1 MIVQEA
7 GNEVEANSDAESM
20 LVEGA
25 AGGVEEKSSTCLES
39 IKTRWPDYYNSHRS
53 IAGNVICFYVQCVD
67 SQFTIEL
74 PDPISTPRPVLYAS
88 PCNGVDLIPRVI
100 HRVETQNNSGLYSPH
115 IFIIIQIGHESN
127 GCNFETINRFE
138 SPDNYTK
145 ITLKSTQNKSKN
157 HVLIHLK
164 PVRTVGRTRRETIR
178 LTESDARLNERV
190 LRKNPKK
197 RGFTG
202 GFSRACSGV
211 LEILVAAFARAAAPP
226 TRPPVETR
234 HVPRFDR
241 VTVDRLAKVARH
253 AYEHGVIP
261 SRTASDVRR
270 LFAWVFGVDLV
281 CADYASTAG
290 VFHRVTRYV
299 GDTRPFTAAALAAPA
314 AAATTPAAA
323 AAATTPRDLDH
334 HHGHHGPFPGCAIF
348 MYRDADDNDDPR
360 ALRPVTDG
368 DEGVAAAGGSLFLD
382 RATIAHKIY
391 DDHRVTR
398 DTRFKTVPPLVPFEG
413 APTTTATATDGD
425 VLSKYRA
432 YLSRSPRAPVAPAYK

>member
-1 MIVQEA
+1 M
-7 GNEVEANSDAESM
+7 
-20 LVEGA
+20 
-25 AGGVEEKSSTCLES
+25 
-39 IKTRWPDYYNSHRS
+39 
-53 IAGNVICFYVQCVD
+53 
-67 SQFTIEL
+67 
-74 PDPISTPRPVLYAS
+74 
-88 PCNGVDLIPRVI
+88 
-100 HRVETQNNSGLYSPH
+100 
-115 IFIIIQIGHESN
+115 
-127 GCNFETINRFE
+127 
-138 SPDNYTK
+138 
-145 ITLKSTQNKSKN
+145 
-157 HVLIHLK
+157 
-164 PVRTVGRTRRETIR
+164 
-178 LTESDARLNERV
+178 
-190 LRKNPKK
+190 
-197 RGFTG
+197 
-202 GFSRACSGV
+202 
-211 LEILVAAFARAAAPP
+211 
-226 TRPPVETR
+226 ETR

>member
-1 MIVQEA
+1 MIE
-7 GNEVEANSDAESM
+7 D
-20 LVEGA
+20 GA
-25 AGGVEEKSSTCLES
+25 AGGVNEAAGDVEGNSLTCLET
-39 IKTRWPDYYNSHRS
+39 IKTRWRGYFETLNRN
-53 IAGNVICFYVQCVD
+53 ILEKQGVICFYVACVN
-67 SQFTIEL
+67 SLFTIEL
-74 PDPISTPRPVLYAS
+74 PDPISTPRTFLYEL
-88 PCNGVDLIPRVI
+88 PCKGDQLISRVI
-100 HRVETQNNSGLYSPH
+100 GRVKTRTDGDHSAKLYTQN
-115 IFIIIQIGHESN
+115 IFIIITIGRESE
-127 GCNFETINRFE
+127 GCNFETIDKLE
-138 SPDNYTK
+138 QPENYTK
-145 ITLKSTQNKSKN
+145 VTLQSTHSQYTN
-157 HVLIHLK
+157 HVLIHLT
-164 PVRTVGRTRRETIR
+164 PMRTVAVTRAEEIAV
-178 LTESDARLNERV
+178 ENSDARLYERT
-190 LRKNPKK
+190 LRKNPPQVNLKK
-197 RGFTG
+197 RNLEA

-299 GDTRPFTAAALAAPA
+299 GDTRPFTAAAPRS
-314 AAATTPAAA
+314 TPPPAAA
-323 AAATTPRDLDH
+323 AAATATPRDLD

-348 MYRDADDNDDPR
+348 MYRDADDDDDPR

-425 VLSKYRA
+425 VLAKYRA